1 MRNQGVI
8 VFLTVIVTGLCLYY
22 LSFTFVSNNIQERA
36 VTYATDE
43 SGNVDFSKKQA
54 YMDSIYREPVYNF
67 LGADFTYKEIKE
79 TELGLGL
86 DLQGGMHVTLEISPV
101 EIVKGLSGNSK
112 DATFNAALADAEEKA
127 KTSNDR
133 FVNLFYSS
141 WQERAPNQKLSA
153 VFATAANR
161 GRISLE
167 TSDSDILSIIDT
179 EVESAI
185 DRSFN
190 ILRTRVDRFGTSQP
204 NIQRIQG
211 SGRIQIELPG
221 VDNQE
226 RVRNLLQGVA
236 KLQFW
241 EVAEI
246 NDYLS
251 ELEAVNSMLVA
262 EAQGQKTQTPAPA
275 DSEEIEVTEETEV
288 TEESEA
294 SELERQLAEES
305 GSIDDP
311 SSQVS
316 PLFSLTRSNQG
327 LVYDL
332 RDTVTINR
340 ILARDDVKSLLPR
353 NVKFL
358 WAVKPQRVDNN
369 ELLELYGIR
378 YSRASDQAQLEGDVI
393 TDARQTLDQTSR
405 PAVSMQMNADGARKW
420 RKLTSE
426 SIGKRIAVVLDDYVY
441 TAPVVQSE
449 IPSGQSEITGNFNM
463 EEAKDLANIL
473 KSGSLPAPT
482 KIVEEAFV
490 GPTLGQ
496 EAQNQG
502 ILSMVAGLVLVVVFM
517 VAYYAK
523 GGFIA
528 IAALI
533 FNIFFILGI
542 LAQLGAA
549 LTLPGIAGIV
559 LTIGMSIDANVLIF
573 ERIKEELSNGAGL
586 IAAINSGYNKAFS
599 AILDSNVTTFLTGA
613 ILYALGQGPVKGF
626 AIVLMIGIAS
636 SFFSS
641 VFITRVIVHWMSKKG
656 DKSSIS
662 FATPL
667 GRNLLGDLN
676 IDFLSKRKV
685 AYLISTAIILI
696 GMAIAVF
703 SGLKF
708 GVDFT
713 GGRSY
718 IVEFNQPVV
727 SSDLKTGLDSEFDGS
742 VEVKTFGGNNIL
754 KVTTSYLINED
765 DDVSNAEVER
775 RVRDGIASVTGLAYT
790 SDAANMSDSQFA
802 ITGSSKVGATVADD
816 IKKSSAEAMFFAL
829 VAIFL
834 YILLRFRKW
843 QFSLGSI
850 IALVHDV
857 FFVIAAFAIA
867 SAFGATFEIDQVF
880 IAAMLTVVGYSINDT
895 VIVFD
900 RIRENISNR
909 GTSKLV
915 KMFND
920 AINQTMA
927 RTVITSATTLI
938 VVTVLLIF
946 GGEVLRGFSFALF
959 IGVLVGTYSSIYIAT
974 PIVVDLMK
982 REIENMEANPEPVVV
997 KKGAKTQNY

>member
-1 MRNQGVI
+1 MGNKGVV
-8 VFLTVIVTGLCLYY
+8 VFLTVIITALCLYY
-22 LSFTFVSNNIQERA
+22 LSFTLISNKVEGEA
-36 VTYATDE
+36 TASATDAV
-43 SGNVDFSKKQA
+43 GNVDFDRKQA
-54 YMDSIYREPVYNF
+54 YLDSIYREPVYNF
-67 LGADFTYKEIKE
+67 LGAKFTYKEIKE

-86 DLQGGMHVTLEISPV
+86 DLQGGMHVTLEVSPI

-112 DATFNAALADAEEKA
+112 EVAFNVAIDQATEAA
-127 KTSNDR
+127 KTTNEK
-133 FVNLFYSS
+133 FVNLFYSA
-141 WQERAPNQKLSA
+141 WQQNAPGRKLSEI
-153 VFATAANR
+153 FATAANR

-167 TSDSDILSIIDT
+167 TSDSDILTIIDT
-179 EVESAI
+179 EVENAI
-185 DRSFN
+185 ERSFN

-211 SGRIQIELPG
+211 TGRIQIELPG
-221 VDNQE
+221 VSNAE

-241 EVAEI
+241 EVAEL
-246 NDYLS
+246 NEFFS
-251 ELEAVNSMLVA
+251 ELEDVNRLLVEEARAAKGQPSEDA
-262 EAQGQKTQTPAPA
+262 EDQ
-275 DSEEIEVTEETEV
+275 EID
-288 TEESEA
+288 EA
-294 SELERQLAEES
+294 SDLERQLAE
-305 GSIDDP
+305 GTLDDD
-311 SSQVS
+311 SSEIS
-316 PLFSLTRSNQG
+316 ALFSLTKGQG
-327 LVYDL
+327 LIYEI
-332 RDTVTINR
+332 RDTVAINR
-340 ILARDDVKSLLPR
+340 IMAREDVRSLLPR
-353 NVKFL
+353 NIKFL
-358 WAVKPQRVDNN
+358 WSVKPQAMDNM
-369 ELLELYGIR
+369 ELLELFAIR
-378 YSRASDQAQLEGDVI
+378 YNRASDQAPLEGDVI

-405 PAVSMQMNADGARKW
+405 PAVSMQMNAEGARKW

-426 SIGKRIAVVLDDYVY
+426 SIGRRIAVVLDDFVY

-449 IPSGQSEITGNFNM
+449 IPSGQSEITGNFSL

-482 KIVEEAFV
+482 KIVEEAII
-490 GPTLGQ
+490 GPTLGK
-496 EAQNQG
+496 EAQKQG
-502 ILSMVAGLVLVVVFM
+502 IISMLAGLILVVMFM
-517 VAYYAK
+517 IAYYSE
-523 GGFIA
+523 GGFVA
-528 IAALI
+528 IAALV

-573 ERIKEELSNGAGL
+573 ERIKEELRGGAGL
-586 IAAINSGYNKAFS
+586 LAAINEGYNKAFS

-636 SFFSS
+636 SFFSA
-641 VFITRVIVHWMSKKG
+641 VFITRVIVTWMTKKG
-656 DKSSIS
+656 DRSKIS
-662 FATPL
+662 FATPFAKNVL
-667 GRNLLGDLN
+667 SELN
-676 IDFLSKRKV
+676 IDFLSKRRL
-685 AYLISTAIILI
+685 AYIISTSFIVVGL
-696 GMAIAVF
+696 AIAAIN
-703 SGLKF
+703 GLKF

-718 IVEFNQPVV
+718 IVQFVQPVAAT
-727 SSDLKTGLDSEFDGS
+727 DLKLGLDSEFDGS
-742 VEVKTFGGNNIL
+742 VEVKTYGSNNVM

-765 DDVSNAEVER
+765 DDASNSEVER
-775 RVRDGIASVTGLAYT
+775 RVIEGISTVTGLAFST
-790 SDAANMSDSQFA
+790 NAADLSDSEFA

-867 SAFGATFEIDQVF
+867 SALGATFEIDQVF
-880 IAAMLTVVGYSINDT
+880 IAAVLTVVGYSINDT

-900 RIRENISNR
+900 RIRENIENR
-909 GTSKLV
+909 GSSSKLV

-927 RTVITSATTLI
+927 RTLITSTTTLI
-938 VVTVLLIF
+938 VVLVLLVF
-946 GGEVLRGFSFALF
+946 GGEVLRGFSFALL
-959 IGVLVGTYSSIYIAT
+959 IGVLIGTYSSIYIAT
-974 PIVVDLMK
+974 PVVVDLMK
-982 REIENMEANPEPVVV
+982 RELAAEATQEASG
-997 KKGAKTQNY
+997 KKAV

>member
-1 MRNQGVI
+1 MRNKGVV
-8 VFLTVIVTGLCLYY
+8 VFLTLIITALCLYY
-22 LSFTFVSNNIQERA
+22 LSFTFVSNNINQKA
-36 VTYATDE
+36 VEFATDE
-43 SGNVDFSKKQA
+43 VGNVDYSRRQA
-54 YMDSIYREPVYNF
+54 YLDSIYREPVYSF
-67 LGADFTYKEIKE
+67 LGAKFTYKEIKE

-86 DLQGGMHVTLEISPV
+86 DLQGGMHVTLEVSPV
-101 EIVKGLSGNSK
+101 EILKGLSGNSK
-112 DATFNAALADAEEKA
+112 DAAFNTALDRATEAA
-127 KTSNDR
+127 KTSNEK
-133 FVNLFYSS
+133 FVNLFYSQ
-141 WQERAPNQKLSA
+141 WQQAASNRRLSEI
-153 VFATAANR
+153 FATAANR
-161 GRISLE
+161 GRISLD
-167 TSDSDILSIIDT
+167 TSDSDILGIIDD
-179 EVESAI
+179 EIENAI
-185 DRSFN
+185 ERSFN

-221 VDNQE
+221 VDNPE

-246 NDYLS
+246 NEYLS
-251 ELEAVNSMLVA
+251 ELEAVNSLLVA
-262 EAQGQKTQTPAPA
+262 EQKSTPSTPSS
-275 DSEEIEVTEETEV
+275 DDQEEG
-288 TEESEA
+288 EESGEEEDLA
-294 SELERQLAEES
+294 SALERQLAEES
-305 GSIDDP
+305 GEDF
-311 SSQVS
+311 SSEIS
-316 PLFSLTRSNQG
+316 PIFSLTRSNQG
-327 LVYDL
+327 LVYEV

-340 ILARDDVKSLLPR
+340 LLAREDVKSLLPR

-358 WAVKPQRVDNN
+358 WSVKPIAEGNM
-369 ELLELYGIR
+369 ELLELFGIK
-378 YSRASDQAQLEGDVI
+378 YNRASDQALLEGDVI
-393 TDARQTLDQTSR
+393 TDARQTLDQSSR
-405 PAVSMQMNADGARKW
+405 PAVSMQMNADGARRW

-426 SIGKRIAVVLDDYVY
+426 NIGKRIAVVLDDYVY

-449 IPSGQSEITGNFNM
+449 IPSGQSEITGNFTID
-463 EEAKDLANIL
+463 EAKDLANIL

-482 KIVEEAFV
+482 RIVEEAII
-490 GPTLGQ
+490 GPTLGK
-496 EAQNQG
+496 EALNQG
-502 ILSMVAGLVLVVVFM
+502 LISMVAGLALVVLFI

-523 GGFIA
+523 GGLVA
-528 IAALI
+528 IAALV

-573 ERIKEELSNGAGL
+573 ERIKEELRNGAGL
-586 IAAINSGYNKAFS
+586 LVAINQGYNKAFS

-613 ILYALGQGPVKGF
+613 ILYSLGQGPVKGF

-636 SFFSS
+636 SFFSA
-641 VFITRVIVHWMSKKG
+641 VFITRVIVSWMTAKG
-656 DKSSIS
+656 DKSKIS
-662 FATPL
+662 FDTPIAKNVL
-667 GRNLLGDLN
+667 SELN

-685 AYLISTAIILI
+685 AYLISTAIIVV
-696 GMAIAVF
+696 GMAIAAIN
-703 SGLKF
+703 GLKF

-718 IVEFNQPVV
+718 IVEFAEPV
-727 SSDLKTGLDSEFDGS
+727 SASELKIGLDSEFDGS
-742 VEVKTFGGNNIL
+742 VEVKTYGANNIL

-765 DDVSNAEVER
+765 DDASNTEVETK
-775 RVRDGIASVTGLAYT
+775 VREGIASVLGLT
-790 SDAANMSDSQFA
+790 FTTDAENLQESQYA

-816 IKKSSAEAMFFAL
+816 IKNSSASAMFFAL

-867 SAFGATFEIDQVF
+867 SALGATFEIDQVF
-880 IAAMLTVVGYSINDT
+880 IAAVLTVVGYSINDT

-927 RTVITSATTLI
+927 RTLITSATTLI
-938 VVTVLLIF
+938 VVLVLLIF
-946 GGEVLRGFSFALF
+946 GGEVLRGFSFALL

-982 REIENMEANPEPVVV
+982 RELESDSASQAAPA
-997 KKGAKTQNY
+997 KKTA

>member
-1 MRNQGVI
+1 MRNKGVV
-8 VFLTVIVTGLCLYY
+8 VFLTLIITALCLYY
-22 LSFTFVSNNIQERA
+22 LSFTLVSNRIEGQA
-36 VTYATDE
+36 TAFATDE
-43 SGNVDFSKKQA
+43 VGNVDFDRKQA
-54 YMDSIYREPVYNF
+54 YLDSIYREPVYNF
-67 LGADFTYKEIKE
+67 LGAKFTYKEIKE

-86 DLQGGMHVTLEISPV
+86 DLQGGMHVTLEVSPV
-101 EIVKGLSGNSK
+101 EIVRGLSGNSK
-112 DATFNAALADAEEKA
+112 DAAFNTSLEQATEAA
-127 KTSNDR
+127 KTTNEK

-141 WQERAPNQKLSA
+141 WQQNASGRRLSEI
-153 VFATAANR
+153 FATAANR

-167 TSDSDILSIIDT
+167 TSDSDILKIIDT
-179 EVESAI
+179 EVENAI

-211 SGRIQIELPG
+211 TGRIQIELPG
-221 VDNQE
+221 VSNAE

-241 EVAEI
+241 EVTEV
-246 NDYLS
+246 NEFLS
-251 ELEAVNSMLVA
+251 ELEDVNRLLVD
-262 EAQGQKTQTPAPA
+262 EARAAKGEPTL
-275 DSEEIEVTEETEV
+275 DEDEVEDA
-288 TEESEA
+288 A
-294 SELERQLAEES
+294 SDLERQLAE
-305 GSIDDP
+305 SIDDDF
-311 SSQVS
+311 STEIS
-316 PLFSLTRSNQG
+316 PLFSLTKGQG
-327 LVYDL
+327 LIYEI

-340 ILARDDVKSLLPR
+340 ILAREDVRSLLPR

-358 WAVKPQRVDNN
+358 WSVKPQVVENM
-369 ELLELYGIR
+369 ELLELHGIKFN
-378 YSRASDQAQLEGDVI
+378 RASDQAPLEGDVI

-420 RKLTSE
+420 RRLTADN
-426 SIGKRIAVVLDDYVY
+426 IGRRIAVVLDDFVY
-441 TAPVVQSE
+441 TAPTVQGE
-449 IPSGQSEITGNFNM
+449 IPSGQSEITGNFSI

-482 KIVEEAFV
+482 KIVEEAII
-490 GPTLGQ
+490 GPTLGK
-496 EAQNQG
+496 EAQKQG
-502 ILSMVAGLVLVVVFM
+502 IISMLAGLILVVLFM
-517 VAYYAK
+517 IAYYSE
-523 GGFIA
+523 GGFVA
-528 IAALI
+528 IAALV

-573 ERIKEELSNGAGL
+573 ERIKEELRNGAGL

-636 SFFSS
+636 SFFSA
-641 VFITRVIVHWMSKKG
+641 VFITRVIVTWMTKKG
-656 DKSSIS
+656 DRSKIS
-662 FATPL
+662 FATPFAKNIL
-667 GRNLLGDLN
+667 SQLN
-676 IDFLSKRKV
+676 IDFLGKRKI
-685 AYLISTAIILI
+685 AYIISTSIIILGLGI
-696 GMAIAVF
+696 AAIN
-703 SGLKF
+703 GLKF

-718 IVEFNQPVV
+718 IVQFNQPI
-727 SSDLKTGLDSEFDGS
+727 SATDLKVGLDSEFDGS
-742 VEVKTFGGNNIL
+742 VEVKTYGANNIM

-765 DDVSNAEVER
+765 DDASNAEVER
-775 RVRDGIASVTGLAYT
+775 RVIEGIGTITGLNF
-790 SDAANMSDSQFA
+790 SMDAANLTDEQFA

-867 SAFGATFEIDQVF
+867 SALGATLEIDQVF
-880 IAAMLTVVGYSINDT
+880 IAAVLTVVGYSINDT

-900 RIRENISNR
+900 RIRENIENR

-927 RTVITSATTLI
+927 RTLITSATTLI
-938 VVTVLLIF
+938 VVLVLLVF
-946 GGEVLRGFSFALF
+946 GGEVLRGFSFALL
-959 IGVLVGTYSSIYIAT
+959 IGVLIGTYSSIYIAT
-974 PIVVDLMK
+974 PVVVDLMK
-982 REIENMEANPEPVVV
+982 RELTSEAKQEI
-997 KKGAKTQNY
+997 KGQKAV

>member
-8 VFLTVIVTGLCLYY
+8 VFLTVIVTALCLYY
-22 LSFTFVSNNIQERA
+22 LSFTFVSNNIQQRA
-36 VTYATDE
+36 VEYATDE
-43 SGNVDFSKKQA
+43 VGNVDFGKKQA
-54 YMDSIYREPVYNF
+54 YLDSIYREPVYNF
-67 LGADFTYKEIKE
+67 LGAKFTYKEIKE

-86 DLQGGMHVTLEISPV
+86 DLQGGMHVTLEVSPV

-112 DATFNAALADAEEKA
+112 DPMFNAALEEATEAA
-127 KTSNDR
+127 KTSNQK
-133 FVNLFYSS
+133 FVDLFYTA
-141 WQERAPNQKLSA
+141 WQSKAGGKNLNTI
-153 VFATAANR
+153 FATAANR

-167 TSDSDILSIIDT
+167 SSDADILSIIDT
-179 EVESAI
+179 EIENAI
-185 DRSFN
+185 ERSFN

-241 EVAEI
+241 EVAEV
-246 NDYLS
+246 NDYLG
-251 ELEAVNSMLVA
+251 ELEAVNSLLVA
-262 EAQGQKTQTPAPA
+262 EMKAKKGETTPADA
-275 DSEEIEVTEETEV
+275 DIADEEGD
-288 TEESEA
+288 EA
-294 SELERQLAEES
+294 TDLERQLADGE
-305 GSIDDP
+305 GDDF
-311 SSQVS
+311 SSEVS
-316 PLFSLTRSNQG
+316 PIFALTKANYG
-327 LVYDL
+327 LVYEI

-340 ILARDDVKSLLPR
+340 IFAREDVRSLLPR
-353 NVKFL
+353 DVKFL
-358 WAVKPQRVDNN
+358 WSVKPQKADNI
-369 ELLELYGIR
+369 ELLELYGIKLTR
-378 YSRASDQAQLEGDVI
+378 NSDQALLEGDVV

-420 RKLTSE
+420 RKVTGE
-426 SIGKRIAVVLDDYVY
+426 NIGKRIAVVLDDYVY
-441 TAPVVQSE
+441 TAPTVQGE
-449 IPSGQSEITGNFNM
+449 IPSGQSEITGNFSL

-490 GPTLGQ
+490 GPTLGK
-496 EAQNQG
+496 EASNQG
-502 ILSMVAGLVLVVVFM
+502 VISMIAGLVLVVLFM
-517 VAYYAK
+517 VAYYSK
-523 GGFIA
+523 GGFVA
-528 IAALI
+528 IAALV

-573 ERIKEELSNGAGL
+573 ERIKEELRNGSGL
-586 IAAINSGYNKAFS
+586 LAAINEGYGKAFS

-636 SFFSS
+636 SFFSA
-641 VFITRVIVHWMSKKG
+641 VFITRVIVYWMSKKKG
-656 DKSSIS
+656 DKASIS
-662 FATPL
+662 FSSPL
-667 GRNLLGDLN
+667 AKNVLSELN

-685 AYLISTAIILI
+685 AYLFSTGIIVI
-696 GMAIAVF
+696 GLGVAAVN
-703 SGLKF
+703 GLKF

-718 IVEFNQPVV
+718 IVQFTQPIAT
-727 SSDLKTGLDSEFDGS
+727 SDLKVGLDGEFDGS
-742 VEVKTFGGNNIL
+742 VEVKTFGANNVL
-754 KVTTSYLINED
+754 KVTTSYLITED
-765 DDVSNAEVER
+765 DDASNAEVEQK
-775 RVRDGIASVTGLAYT
+775 VKEGIASVTGLEFT
-790 SDAANMSDSQFA
+790 RDAENMKEGQFA
-802 ITGSSKVGATVADD
+802 ITGTSKVGATVADD
-816 IKKSSAEAMFFAL
+816 IKTSSAEAMFFAL

-867 SAFGATFEIDQVF
+867 TALGATFEIDQVF
-880 IAAMLTVVGYSINDT
+880 IAAVLTVVGYSINDT

-900 RIRENISNR
+900 RIRENIENR

-927 RTVITSATTLI
+927 RTLITSFTTLI
-938 VVTVLLIF
+938 VVLVLLIF
-946 GGEVLRGFSFALF
+946 GGEVLRGFSFALL

-982 REIENMEANPEPVVV
+982 REIESESTDTA
-997 KKGAKTQNY
+997 KKPA

>member
-1 MRNQGVI
+1 MRNQGVV
-8 VFLTVIVTGLCLYY
+8 VFLTVIITALCLYY
-22 LSFTFVSNNIQERA
+22 LSFTFVSNNIQKKA
-36 VTYATDE
+36 IAYATDE
-43 SGNVDFSKKQA
+43 AGNVDFGKQQS
-54 YMDSIYREPVYNF
+54 YLDSIYREPVYNF
-67 LGADFTYKEIKE
+67 LGAKFTYKEIKE

-86 DLQGGMHVTLEISPV
+86 DLQGGMHVTLEVSPV

-112 DATFNAALADAEEKA
+112 DPAFNASLDQATEAN
-127 KTSNDR
+127 KTSNEK
-133 FVNLFYSS
+133 FVNLFYTA
-141 WQERAPNQKLSA
+141 WQQNAPGRKLSEI
-153 VFATAANR
+153 FATAANR

-167 TSDSDILSIIDT
+167 SSDSDILGIIDT
-179 EVESAI
+179 EVENAI
-185 DRSFN
+185 ERSFN

-221 VDNQE
+221 VSNAE

-241 EVAEI
+241 EVAEV
-246 NDYLS
+246 NEYLS
-251 ELEAVNSMLVA
+251 ELEAVNGLLVA
-262 EAQGQKTQTPAPA
+262 EAQASKSDITS
-275 DSEEIEVTEETEV
+275 SEEETAEDL
-288 TEESEA
+288 A
-294 SELERQLAEES
+294 SELERQLAEGTSTDDLS
-305 GSIDDP
+305 G
-311 SSQVS
+311 QVS
-316 PLFSLTRSNQG
+316 PLFSLLKSNQG
-327 LVYDL
+327 LIYEI
-332 RDTVTINR
+332 RDTVAINR

-358 WAVKPQRVDNN
+358 WSVKPQIMDNM
-369 ELLELYGIR
+369 ELLELFGIK
-378 YSRASDQAQLEGDVI
+378 YSRTSDQAPLEGDVI

-405 PAVSMQMNADGARKW
+405 PAVSMQMNADGARRW
-420 RKLTSE
+420 RKITSE
-426 SIGKRIAVVLDDYVY
+426 SIGRRIAVVLDDYVY

-449 IPSGQSEITGNFNM
+449 IPSGQSEITGNFTI

-482 KIVEEAFV
+482 KIVEEAII
-490 GPTLGQ
+490 GPTLGK
-496 EAQNQG
+496 EAQKQG
-502 ILSMVAGLVLVVVFM
+502 VISMVAGLVLVVLFM
-517 VAYYAK
+517 VAYYSK
-523 GGFIA
+523 GGFVA

-573 ERIKEELSNGAGL
+573 ERIKEELRNGAGL
-586 IAAINSGYNKAFS
+586 LASINEGYNKAFS
-599 AILDSNVTTFLTGA
+599 AILDSNVTTFLTGS

-641 VFITRVIVHWMSKKG
+641 VFITRVIVQWMTKKG
-656 DKSSIS
+656 EKSNIS
-662 FATPL
+662 FSTPFAGNVL
-667 GRNLLGDLN
+667 SNLN
-676 IDFLSKRKV
+676 IDFLGKRKV
-685 AYLISTAIILI
+685 AYLISSSIIII
-696 GMAIAVF
+696 GLAIAAIN
-703 SGLKF
+703 GLKF

-718 IVEFNQPVV
+718 IVEFAQPVTAT
-727 SSDLKTGLDSEFDGS
+727 DLKVGLDGEFEGS
-742 VEVKTFGGNNIL
+742 VEVKTYGANNIM

-765 DDVSNAEVER
+765 DDASNTEVEQK
-775 RVRDGIASVTGLAYT
+775 VKEGIASITGMVFT
-790 SDAANMSDSQFA
+790 TDAANLKEGQFA

-867 SAFGATFEIDQVF
+867 SALGATFEIDQVF
-880 IAAMLTVVGYSINDT
+880 IAAVLTVVGYSINDT

-900 RIRENISNR
+900 RIRENIENR

-927 RTVITSATTLI
+927 RTLITSATTLI
-938 VVTVLLIF
+938 VVLVLLIF
-946 GGEVLRGFSFALF
+946 GGEVLRGFSFALM

-974 PIVVDLMK
+974 PVVVDLMK
-982 REIENMEANPEPVVV
+982 REIASEASQEAVV
-997 KKGAKTQNY
+997 KKKA

>member
-1 MRNQGVI
+1 MRNKGVV
-8 VFLTVIVTGLCLYY
+8 VFLTVVITALCLYY
-22 LSFTFVSNNIQERA
+22 LSFTLVSNRIERQA
-36 VTYATDE
+36 TAFATDAL
-43 SGNVDFSKKQA
+43 GNVDFDKKQA
-54 YMDSIYREPVYNF
+54 YFDSIYREPVYNF
-67 LGADFTYKEIKE
+67 LGAKFTYKEIKE

-86 DLQGGMHVTLEISPV
+86 DLQGGMHVTLEVSPV

-112 DATFNAALADAEEKA
+112 DATFNLSLEQATEAA
-127 KTSNDR
+127 KTSNEK
-133 FVNLFYSS
+133 FVNLFYAT
-141 WQERAPNQKLSA
+141 WQRNASGRKLSEI
-153 VFATAANR
+153 FATAANR

-167 TSDSDILSIIDT
+167 SSDSDILKIIDT
-179 EVESAI
+179 EIENAI
-185 DRSFN
+185 ERSFN

-221 VDNQE
+221 VSNAA

-246 NDYLS
+246 NEFLA
-251 ELEAVNSMLVA
+251 ELEDVNRLLVA
-262 EAQGQKTQTPAPA
+262 EAQAAKGTSTTETNEAA
-275 DSEEIEVTEETEV
+275 DQATD
-288 TEESEA
+288 
-294 SELERQLAEES
+294 LERQLAQGPE
-305 GSIDDP
+305 GDDV
-311 SSQVS
+311 STQIS
-316 PLFSLTRSNQG
+316 PLFSLTKGQG
-327 LVYDL
+327 LIYEI

-340 ILARDDVKSLLPR
+340 ILARDDVKTLLPR

-358 WAVKPQRVDNN
+358 WSVKPQVVDNM
-369 ELLELYGIR
+369 ELLELFGIK
-378 YSRASDQAQLEGDVI
+378 YNRASDQAPLEGDVI

-405 PAVSMQMNADGARKW
+405 PAVSMQMNADGARRW

-426 SIGKRIAVVLDDYVY
+426 NIGRRIAVVLDDYVY

-449 IPSGQSEITGNFNM
+449 IPSGQSEITGNFTI

-482 KIVEEAFV
+482 KIVEEAII
-490 GPTLGQ
+490 GPTLGK
-496 EAQNQG
+496 EAQKQG
-502 ILSMVAGLVLVVVFM
+502 VVSMLAGLVLVVLFM
-517 VAYYAK
+517 VAYYSK
-523 GGFIA
+523 GGFVA
-528 IAALI
+528 IAALV

-573 ERIKEELSNGAGL
+573 ERIKEELRRGSGL
-586 IAAINSGYNKAFS
+586 IAAINEGYNKAFS

-636 SFFSS
+636 SFFSA

-656 DKSSIS
+656 DKSNIS
-662 FATPL
+662 FVSPFAK
-667 GRNLLGDLN
+667 NLLGQLN
-676 IDFLSKRKV
+676 IDFLSKRKI
-685 AYLISTAIILI
+685 AYIISTSIIVI
-696 GMAIAVF
+696 GLAIAAIN
-703 SGLKF
+703 GLKF

-718 IVEFNQPVV
+718 IVQFTQPITATE
-727 SSDLKTGLDSEFDGS
+727 LKLGLDGEFEGS
-742 VEVKTFGGNNIL
+742 VEVKTYGSNNVM

-765 DDVSNAEVER
+765 DDASNAEVER
-775 RVRDGIASVTGLAYT
+775 KVIEGIASITGMT
-790 SDAANMSDSQFA
+790 FNSDASNLGDAQFS

-843 QFSLGSI
+843 QSSLGSI

-867 SAFGATFEIDQVF
+867 SALGATIEIDQVF

-900 RIRENISNR
+900 RIRENIENR

-927 RTVITSATTLI
+927 RTLITSATTLI
-938 VVTVLLIF
+938 VVVVLLIF

-959 IGVLVGTYSSIYIAT
+959 IGILVGTYSSIYIAT

-982 REIENMEANPEPVVV
+982 RELEAEAAKEASG
-997 KKGAKTQNY
+997 KKTV

>member
-8 VFLTVIVTGLCLYY
+8 VFLTVVITALCLYY
-22 LSFTFVSNNIQERA
+22 LSFTFVSNNIQQRA
-36 VTYATDE
+36 VEYATDAQ
-43 SGNVDFSKKQA
+43 GNVDFARQQA
-54 YMDSIYREPVYNF
+54 YLDSIYREPVYNF
-67 LGADFTYKEIKE
+67 LGAKFTYKEIKE

-86 DLQGGMHVTLEISPV
+86 DLQGGMHVTLEVSPV
-101 EIVKGLSGNSK
+101 EIVRGLSGNSK
-112 DATFNAALADAEEKA
+112 DANFNAALEQATEAA
-127 KTSNDR
+127 KTSNEK
-133 FVNLFYSS
+133 FVNLFYSA
-141 WQERAPNQKLSA
+141 WNQRAGNQKLSSI
-153 VFATAANR
+153 FATAANR

-167 TSDSDILSIIDT
+167 SSDSEILSLIDT
-179 EVESAI
+179 EVENAI
-185 DRSFN
+185 ERSFN

-211 SGRIQIELPG
+211 TGRIQIELPG
-221 VDNQE
+221 VSNAE

-241 EVAEI
+241 QVAEL
-246 NDYLS
+246 NEYLA
-251 ELEAVNSMLVA
+251 ELEAVNSFLVA
-262 EAQGQKTQTPAPA
+262 EAQQQKAGDTA
-275 DSEEIEVTEETEV
+275 STEEVED
-288 TEESEA
+288 EEGEDGLTD
-294 SELERQLAEES
+294 LERQLAGEDL
-305 GSIDDP
+305 DDL
-311 SSQVS
+311 STQVS

-327 LVYDL
+327 LVYEM

-340 ILARDDVKSLLPR
+340 ILAREDVKTLLPR

-358 WAVKPQRVDNN
+358 WSVKPQVADGM
-369 ELLELYGIR
+369 ELLELFAISYNR
-378 YSRASDQAQLEGDVI
+378 SSDQALMDGDVI
-393 TDARQTLDQTSR
+393 TDARQTLDQSSR
-405 PAVSMQMNADGARKW
+405 PAVSMQMNADGARRW
-420 RKLTSE
+420 RKVTSE

-441 TAPVVQSE
+441 TAPTVQSE
-449 IPSGQSEITGNFNM
+449 IPSGQSEITGNFTL

-482 KIVEEAFV
+482 KIVEEAII
-490 GPTLGQ
+490 GPTLGK
-496 EAQNQG
+496 EAQKQG
-502 ILSMVAGLVLVVVFM
+502 VVSMVAGLVLVVLFM

-523 GGFIA
+523 GGLVA
-528 IAALI
+528 IAALV

-573 ERIKEELSNGAGL
+573 ERIKEELRNGAGL
-586 IAAINSGYNKAFS
+586 LAAINEGYNKAFS

-636 SFFSS
+636 SFFSA
-641 VFITRVIVHWMSKKG
+641 VFITRVIVHWMTKKG
-656 DKSSIS
+656 DKSKVS
-662 FATPL
+662 FVTPL
-667 GRNLLGDLN
+667 AGDRLSKLN

-685 AYLISTAIILI
+685 AYLISTGIIVVGLALAAIN
-696 GMAIAVF
+696 
-703 SGLKF
+703 GLKF

-718 IVEFNQPVV
+718 IVEFSGPVV
-727 SSDLKTGLDSEFDGS
+727 SSDLKVGLDEQFDGS
-742 VEVKTFGGNNIL
+742 VEVKSYGGNNIM

-765 DDVSNAEVER
+765 DDASNAEVEK
-775 RVRDGIASVTGLAYT
+775 RVIEGLETITGYTLATDASR
-790 SDAANMSDSQFA
+790 MSDNQFA

-857 FFVIAAFAIA
+857 FFVSAAFAIA
-867 SAFGATFEIDQVF
+867 SALGATFEIDQVF
-880 IAAMLTVVGYSINDT
+880 IAAVLTVVGYSINDT

-900 RIRENISNR
+900 RIRENIENR

-920 AINQTMA
+920 AINQTMG
-927 RTVITSATTLI
+927 RTLITSFTTL
-938 VVTVLLIF
+938 VVVLVLLIF
-946 GGEVLRGFSFALF
+946 GGEVLRGFSFALL

-974 PIVVDLMK
+974 PVVVDLMK
-982 REIENMEANPEPVVV
+982 RELAAEANASSEPSPA
-997 KKGAKTQNY
+997 KKTV